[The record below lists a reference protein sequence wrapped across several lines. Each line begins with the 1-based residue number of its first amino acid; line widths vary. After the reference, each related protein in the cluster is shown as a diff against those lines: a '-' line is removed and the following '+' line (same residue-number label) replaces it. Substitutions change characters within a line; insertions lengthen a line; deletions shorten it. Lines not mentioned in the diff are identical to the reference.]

1 MRILFL
7 SESYPGREGIIA
19 AAFAADPR
27 NEVLFASSYSRL
39 GFTLPGVKRVLLRVA
54 RASQTQDEGK
64 GTFEQ
69 EWARALKVG
78 KYTLASLQSLRE
90 TGFVPDIIINASA
103 RGHGFFLSQVF
114 PEAFVVL
121 YPDNYF
127 FLPGADT
134 VYSPRGKLCQS
145 LQGACLM
152 HSHAVFVFYFWQKL
166 FFPASVRES
175 IQVAPMFVDTDF
187 FAPEAAKPLP
197 AELGG
202 QDGECVSFSVNS
214 VEAARA
220 KSIWAFVMLLLH
232 RRPGTRVLLLSANDE
247 VRQTLQ
253 GVADRLGGPETE
265 RLFVLPR
272 LSLATYR
279 DMLCASSAH
288 INLGV
293 AAVLE
298 RARLEIMS
306 CGALLMAPSMPAL
319 EHIQKSGENMLV
331 CRPGNA
337 ETQYQNLAALL
348 DDGPRLARI
357 RKAARETALAFRY
370 QDVLPRHLEQI
381 YTAYENWKQQPKVTM
396 EAFNDPQG
404 E

>member
-7 SESYPGREGIIA
+7 NESFPGREGVIA
-19 AAFAADPR
+19 AAFAADPK

-39 GFTLPGVKRVLLRVA
+39 GFSLPGVKRVLLKVA
-54 RASQTQDEGK
+54 RAPQQLDAGK
-64 GTFEQ
+64 STFDQ
-69 EWARALKVG
+69 EWNRALKVG
-78 KYTLASLQSLRE
+78 KYTLTSLQDLRE

-134 VYSPRGKLCQS
+134 VYSPKGKLCQS
-145 LQGACLM
+145 LLGASLM
-152 HSHAVFVFYFWQKL
+152 QSHSIFVFYGWQKQ
-166 FFPASVRES
+166 FFPASVRDA

-187 FAPEAAKPLP
+187 FAPEAASPLP
-197 AELGG
+197 AEMGG
-202 QDGECVSFSVNS
+202 GAGERISFSINS

-220 KSIWAFVMLLLH
+220 KTIWAFVMLLLH
-232 RRPGTRVLLLSANDE
+232 RRPQASVLLLSGNDQ
-247 VRQTLQ
+247 VRQALQ
-253 GVADRLGGPETE
+253 EVASRLRGPETE
-265 RLFVLPR
+265 RLHLLPR
-272 LSLATYR
+272 LSLGEYR
-279 DMLCASSAH
+279 DLLCASHAH
-288 INLGV
+288 VNLGV
-293 AAVLE
+293 ASVLE

-337 ETQYQNLAALL
+337 EMQYENLAALL
-348 DDGPRLARI
+348 DDKARLAAI
-357 RKAARETALAFRY
+357 RKAARQTALAFRY

-381 YTAYENWKQQPKVTM
+381 LVSQQQWKKQPHTTM
-396 EAFNDPQG
+396 EAIHDPQG

>member
-7 SESYPGREGIIA
+7 NESYPGREGVIA
-19 AAFAADPR
+19 AAFAANPK

-39 GFTLPGVKRVLLRVA
+39 GFSLPGVKRVLLKVVRTPQQPEA
-54 RASQTQDEGK
+54 GK
-64 GTFEQ
+64 SSFDQ

-78 KYTLASLQSLRE
+78 KYTLASLQNLRE

-114 PEAFVVL
+114 PESFVVL

-134 VYSPRGKLCQS
+134 VYSPKGKLCQS
-145 LQGACLM
+145 LQGASLM
-152 HSHAVFVFYFWQKL
+152 QSHAVFVFYAWQKH
-166 FFPASVRES
+166 FFPASVRDS

-202 QDGECVSFSVNS
+202 HAGECISFSVNS

-220 KSIWAFVMLLLH
+220 KTIWAFVMLLLH
-232 RRPGTRVLLLSANDE
+232 RRPQAHVLLLSGNDQ

-253 GVADRLGGPETE
+253 DVAARLGGAETE
-265 RLFVLPR
+265 RLFILPR
-272 LSLATYR
+272 LTLATYR

-337 ETQYQNLAALL
+337 EAQYQSLAPLL
-348 DDGPRLARI
+348 DDTARLARI
-357 RKAARETALAFRY
+357 RQTARETALAFRY
-370 QDVLPRHLEQI
+370 QDVMPRHLEQI
-381 YTAYENWKQQPKVTM
+381 VAAFEHWKQQPQVKM
-396 EAFNDPQG
+396 EAIHDPQG